1 MNNELLSIVSY
12 LERDRGVNREV
23 IVHAIES
30 AIQQAARRCLD
41 VTNDL
46 RVEIDRKSLAIR
58 AFDKVVVT
66 EDGKTG
72 LGMLPLRLARKKNP
86 KAQLGDVLEVE
97 IPPTRLGR
105 IAAQAARQMILQKIR
120 EAERKNV
127 YDEYKDRIGDF
138 VSGTVRQVIHRD
150 LIIDLGKAEAVLP
163 VSQQIPTEEF
173 SVGDQLRAYVYRVQE
188 GVNGPS
194 VVLSRACPE
203 FLKTLFRREVSEI

>member
-30 AIQQAARRCLD
+30 AIQQAARRSLD

-46 RVEIDRKSLAIR
+46 RVEIDRRSLAIK

-97 IPPTRLGR
+97 IPPTRLAVPEKYSSMTSR
-105 IAAQAARQMILQKIR
+105 EIPIASKIL
-120 EAERKNV
+120 
-127 YDEYKDRIGDF
+127 
-138 VSGTVRQVIHRD
+138 
-150 LIIDLGKAEAVLP
+150 LP
-163 VSQQIPTEEF
+163 
-173 SVGDQLRAYVYRVQE
+173 
-188 GVNGPS
+188 
-194 VVLSRACPE
+194 
-203 FLKTLFRREVSEI
+203 